1 MVSHSGV
8 VINGKEV
15 MTARFSDSVKP
26 DYWDDALRHLMRR
39 DRILRRLIPA
49 YSDVWLREAP
59 SAFVTLTRV
68 IISQQL
74 SVKAANEMWGRFVQA
89 CGTAEPDP
97 ETVLELAA
105 SDQGLSCLTKR
116 KGEYVLGVAEHFS
129 SKWVELPCWDKADDE
144 TVIADLCTIRGVGRW
159 TAEMFLIFN
168 LQRPD
173 VLPLDDASLLKAISL
188 HYFSGEPVSR
198 FEAREVAQAWA
209 PWRTVAVWYL
219 WHSLDP
225 ASVRY

>member
-1 MVSHSGV
+1 
-8 VINGKEV
+8 
-15 MTARFSDSVKP
+15 MTARVSDSTKP
-26 DYWDDALRHLMRR
+26 DYWDEAVRHLMRR
-39 DRILRRLIPA
+39 DRILRRLIPSQA
-49 YSDVWLREAP
+49 DVWLRPAP
-59 SAFVTLTRV
+59 SPFATLART

-74 SVKAANEMWGRFVQA
+74 SVSAAHDMWQRFTQA
-89 CGTAEPDP
+89 CATSAPGP
-97 ETVLELAA
+97 EHVLELVAKEG
-105 SDQGLSCLTKR
+105 SLTCLSKR
-116 KGEYVLGVAEHFS
+116 KGNYIVGLAEHFTGEWS
-129 SKWVELPCWDKADDE
+129 EMPCWEGRDDE
-144 TVIADLCTIRGVGRW
+144 TVIADLCTIRGIGRW

-209 PWRTVAVWYL
+209 PWRTVAAWYL

-225 ASVRY
+225 VPVRY

>member
-1 MVSHSGV
+1 
-8 VINGKEV
+8 
-15 MTARFSDSVKP
+15 MTAHISDSMKP
-26 DYWDDALRHLMRR
+26 TYWDEALRHLMRR
-39 DRILRRLIPA
+39 DRILRRLIPSQ
-49 YSDVWLREAP
+49 SDVWLRTASSP
-59 SAFVTLTRV
+59 FVTLART

-74 SVKAANEMWGRFVQA
+74 SVKAADETWQRFVEA
-89 CGTAEPDP
+89 CGAPEPTP
-97 ETVLELAA
+97 GHVLELA
-105 SDQGLSCLTKR
+105 DQTDGLTCLTKR
-116 KGEYVLGVAEHFS
+116 KASYIMGLAEHFS
-129 SKWVELPCWDKADDE
+129 SERTERPSWDGLDDE
-144 TVIADLCTIRGVGRW
+144 AVIADLCTIRGVGRW